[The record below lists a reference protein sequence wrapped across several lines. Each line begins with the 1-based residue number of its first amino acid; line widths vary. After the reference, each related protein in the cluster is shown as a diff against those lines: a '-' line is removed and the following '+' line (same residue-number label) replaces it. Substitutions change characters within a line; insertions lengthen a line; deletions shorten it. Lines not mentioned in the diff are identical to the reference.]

1 MPSNYFDSARAGDAT
16 VPCPPDRYRAAKSLV
31 QSLLGPAGTALVR
44 RYRWSLMCRWEWRGR
59 IPKPTEPPRVQ
70 VLLEPPLNPPVIHGS
85 DVSSPDTAPHA
96 HLSPWGS
103 TSA

>member
-59 IPKPTEPPRVQ
+59 IQKTTKPRLLQ
-70 VLLEPPLNPPVIHGS
+70 GFLEPAFKRAGIRGRGVCSPRNAQLGHPLRM
-85 DVSSPDTAPHA
+85 
-96 HLSPWGS
+96 
-103 TSA
+103 